1 MGSSFELFDMKMSRF
16 LLTFL
21 FCISSLYSCEGIT
34 CKAGWS
40 QLSTKGYSYKYYKWP
55 AGSSTLIVDVKGD
68 RDANIM
74 FSPCDGCGG
83 YRILLGGWDNYKSFI
98 SEEGGDQSND
108 QYVVTP
114 GILSTE
120 EFRRFYISVGRYT
133 GFFKIQVLNA
143 NEEIVMERTW
153 ESLTIPWS
161 WPVPFVAF
169 SGYTQNPM
177 VFKFKSST
185 NTTTPDTTVPTT
197 PPTTVPTTPPT
208 TPDTTIP
215 TTPDSTN
222 TTTPTKPP
230 LVDSTC
236 PAGWSESGGNCY
248 KYFDNSVKWDDA
260 RKRCLSEEADL
271 ASIHSEEEND
281 FLREITGN
289 THAWVGGRRSCPS
302 CNDFNWSD
310 GTPMDFTA
318 WHPLQPDNKRGAEEC
333 MVINWQWNGSSGWND
348 APCDRNITIGR
359 FVCKKSERDRR
370 RRGPDRRRTKGTTRR
385 TGRKR

>member
-1 MGSSFELFDMKMSRF
+1 MEMSRF

-21 FCISSLYSCEGIT
+21 FCISSLEGRRY
-34 CKAGWS
+34 
-40 QLSTKGYSYKYYKWP
+40 LSKYLSSSAQVLKTTGYSYKYYPWP
-55 AGSSTLIVDVKGD
+55 ANSSTLIFEVKGD

-74 FSPCDGCGG
+74 FSPCDGCDG
-83 YRILLGGWDNYKSFI
+83 YRILLGGWGNYKSFI
-98 SEEGGDQSND
+98 REEGLESNEEATL
-108 QYVVTP
+108 VVTP

-120 EFRRFYISVGRYT
+120 EFRRFYISVGIYA

-153 ESLTIPWS
+153 KSSAIPWS

-177 VFKFKSST
+177 LFKFRSST

-197 PPTTVPTTPPT
+197 LPITVPTTPDTTIPPT

-236 PAGWSESGGNCY
+236 PTGWSESGGNCY

-260 RKRCLSEEADL
+260 RKRCLSEEVVIL
-271 ASIHSEEEND
+271 LLGCLLNLS
-281 FLREITGN
+281 F
-289 THAWVGGRRSCPS
+289 
-302 CNDFNWSD
+302 
-310 GTPMDFTA
+310 FT
-318 WHPLQPDNKRGAEEC
+318 
-333 MVINWQWNGSSGWND
+333 SG
-348 APCDRNITIGR
+348 
-359 FVCKKSERDRR
+359 
-370 RRGPDRRRTKGTTRR
+370 
-385 TGRKR
+385 

>member
-1 MGSSFELFDMKMSRF
+1 MGCQD
-16 LLTFL
+16 
-21 FCISSLYSCEGIT
+21 GQ
-34 CKAGWS
+34 S
-40 QLSTKGYSYKYYKWP
+40 QLSTKGYSYKYYDWP
-55 AGSSTLIVDVKGD
+55 ADSSTLIVYVKGD

-74 FSPCDGCGG
+74 FSPCDGCDG
-83 YRILLGGWDNYKSFI
+83 YRILLGGWGNYQSFI
-98 SEEGGDQSND
+98 REEGLESNEEATL
-108 QYVVTP
+108 VVTP

-120 EFRRFYISVGRYT
+120 EFRRFFISVGIDA

-153 ESLTIPWS
+153 KSSAIPWR

-177 VFKFKSST
+177 LFKFQSCEG
-185 NTTTPDTTVPTT
+185 
-197 PPTTVPTTPPT
+197 
-208 TPDTTIP
+208 
-215 TTPDSTN
+215 TPDS

-289 THAWVGGRRSCPS
+289 TRTWVGGRRSCPS

-318 WHPLQPDNKRGAEEC
+318 WHPNQPDNGNQAEEC
-333 MVINWQWNGSSGWND
+333 MELNWQWDGKGSIGWND
-348 APCDRNITIGR
+348 DNCNRTDIGR
-359 FVCKKSERDRR
+359 FVCKKSFK
-370 RRGPDRRRTKGTTRR
+370 RGLSSLGCLSCITSGGIGGIIAKCVLAGGSPKQIVDCIESKA
-385 TGRKR
+385 KEFYPKCLKCACPIVCIVQPELCPICAI

>member
-1 MGSSFELFDMKMSRF
+1 MEMSRF

-21 FCISSLYSCEGIT
+21 FCISSLYSCE
-34 CKAGWS
+34 CKDLSSSIKCQAGRS
-40 QLSTKGYSYKYYKWP
+40 QLSTKGYSYKYYDWP
-55 AGSSTLIVDVKGD
+55 ADSSTFIVDVKGD

-74 FSPCDGCGG
+74 FSPCDGCDG
-83 YRILLGGWDNYKSFI
+83 YRILLGGWGNYQSFI
-98 SEEGGDQSND
+98 REEGLESNEEATL
-108 QYVVTP
+108 VVTP

-120 EFRRFYISVGRYT
+120 EFRRFYISVGIDA

-153 ESLTIPWS
+153 KSSAIPWR

-177 VFKFKSST
+177 LFKFRSST
-185 NTTTPDTTVPTT
+185 NTTTPDTTV
-197 PPTTVPTTPPT
+197 PT

-236 PAGWSESGGNCY
+236 PTGWSESGGNCY

-260 RKRCLSEEADL
+260 RKRCLSEEVIIL
-271 ASIHSEEEND
+271 LLGCLLNLS
-281 FLREITGN
+281 F
-289 THAWVGGRRSCPS
+289 
-302 CNDFNWSD
+302 
-310 GTPMDFTA
+310 FT
-318 WHPLQPDNKRGAEEC
+318 
-333 MVINWQWNGSSGWND
+333 SG
-348 APCDRNITIGR
+348 
-359 FVCKKSERDRR
+359 
-370 RRGPDRRRTKGTTRR
+370 
-385 TGRKR
+385 